1 MNLFVLIMENLGVR
15 VLPSGYCQL
24 YNTRRGGLS
33 TFAPNSRS
41 AIIMGEEVHV
51 QMKSG
56 ATQIY
61 RINNNKTGVV
71 GPIRTF

>member
-1 MNLFVLIMENLGVR
+1 MENIGVR

-33 TFAPNSRS
+33 TLAPQSKS

-51 QMKSG
+51 QSIEG
-56 ATQIY
+56 STHIY
-61 RINNNKTGVV
+61 RVNNSRTGVV
-71 GPIRTF
+71 GPIRSF

>member
-1 MNLFVLIMENLGVR
+1 MENIGVR

-33 TFAPNSRS
+33 TFAPHSKS

-51 QMKSG
+51 QSIEG
-56 ATQIY
+56 STHIF
-61 RINNNKTGVV
+61 RVNNSRTGVV
-71 GPIRTF
+71 GPIRSF

>member
-1 MNLFVLIMENLGVR
+1 MESIGVR

-33 TFAPNSRS
+33 TFAPNAQT

-51 QMKSG
+51 QTKDG
-56 ATQIY
+56 KTQIY
-61 RINNNKTGVV
+61 RVNNGRTGVV

>member
-1 MNLFVLIMENLGVR
+1 MENIGVR

-33 TFAPNSRS
+33 TFAPYSKS

-51 QMKSG
+51 QSIEG
-56 ATQIY
+56 STHIY
-61 RINNNKTGVV
+61 RVNNSRTGVV
-71 GPIRTF
+71 GPIRSF

>member
-1 MNLFVLIMENLGVR
+1 MESIGVR

-33 TFAPNSRS
+33 TFAPESQS

-51 QMKSG
+51 QTKSG
-56 ATQIY
+56 RTQIY
-61 RINNNKTGVV
+61 RVNNSRTGVV
-71 GPIRTF
+71 GSIRTF

>member
-1 MNLFVLIMENLGVR
+1 VNLFVLIMESIGVR

>member
-1 MNLFVLIMENLGVR
+1 MENIGVR

-33 TFAPNSRS
+33 TFAPPSKS

-51 QMKSG
+51 QSIEG
-56 ATQIY
+56 STHIY
-61 RINNNKTGVV
+61 RVNNSRTGVV
-71 GPIRTF
+71 GPIRSF